1 MKRGAFFDRS
11 ELTRHLWS
19 FRREFLWVGFFS
31 MIANLLLLTPTLY
44 MLQLYDRVL
53 KGRSEL
59 TLIVVTLLMVFF
71 YAIMVVAEWLRSRLL
86 VRGGVR
92 MDEAM
97 NSMVFNSSFEKNLK
111 QAGASPAEALGDLSA
126 IRQFLTGNGIFAFF
140 DTPWTPIYIA
150 VIFLLHPF
158 LGSISILFCIIQL
171 LVAWV
176 NHKATVN
183 DIERSQKA
191 GSESNAWLMGKLRNI
206 EPVHAMGMTGVLREQ
221 WLQKHDH
228 AMAHHGDMLHKQ
240 HRQQAFSKFVRY
252 CMQSLTLGAGALMV
266 IDGKMTASGMIAAN
280 VLMARALQPLD
291 LLIVVWKPFIQA
303 RDAFFRLEKLFES
316 FPETAPKPTR
326 PAPQGDVR
334 IDTLVATAPGRPEPI
349 LHGLDASFA
358 AGTVT
363 AIIGPSGSG
372 KSTLARCLVGAWPE
386 VKGSVLYDEEP
397 IRSWN
402 NDELGPNIGYLPQ
415 DIELFDGTIA
425 ENISRFGQTDPA
437 KVIESA
443 QRTGIHESILRF
455 PNGYNTQIGEAGN
468 LLSGGQRQRLGLA
481 RAIYGNPSVIVLD
494 EPNSNLDDAGEKA
507 LVQAVSQLKSA
518 GKTVFLITHRQNI
531 LGAAD
536 RLMVLKEGRIEHF
549 GPRDGVLDVINAG
562 QAARSV
568 SVPAPSTHNEQGKQ
582 NGQ

>member
-1 MKRGAFFDRS
+1 MNKIRAFFDRS

-19 FRREFLWVGFFS
+19 FRKEFLWVGFFS

-59 TLIVVTLLMVFF
+59 TLLVVTLLMVFF

-97 NSMVFNSSFEKNLK
+97 NSIVFNASFEKNLK
-111 QAGASPAEALGDLSA
+111 QAGANPAEAISDLTA

-171 LVAWV
+171 FVAWY
-176 NHKATVN
+176 NHKATID
-183 DIERSQKA
+183 DIERSNKA
-191 GSESNAWLMGKLRNI
+191 GSESNAWLYSKLRNI
-206 EPVHAMGMTGVLREQ
+206 EPVHAMGMTGSLRQ
-221 WLQKHDH
+221 RWLGMHEHSLAKSGH
-228 AMAHHGDMLHKQ
+228 MLHKQ

-252 CMQSLTLGAGALMV
+252 TMQSLTLGAGALMV
-266 IDGKMTASGMIAAN
+266 LDGKMTAGGMIAAN
-280 VLMARALQPLD
+280 VLMSRALQPLD

-303 RDAFFRLEKLFES
+303 RDAFFRLEKLFS
-316 FPETAPKPTR
+316 DFPELPDKPTR
-326 PAPQGDVR
+326 PAPQGEVR
-334 IDTLVATAPGRPEPI
+334 IDGLTATAPGRPEPI

-358 AGTVT
+358 AGTIT

-372 KSTLARCLVGAWPE
+372 KSTLARSLVGAWPG
-386 VKGSVLYDEEP
+386 VSGAVLYDEEP
-397 IRSWN
+397 IQSGN
-402 NDELGPNIGYLPQ
+402 SEELGPYIGYLPQ

-425 ENISRFGQTDPA
+425 ENISRFGETDPA
-437 KVIESA
+437 KVIEAA
-443 QRTGIHESILRF
+443 QRTGIHEAILRF
-455 PNGYNTQIGEAGN
+455 PNGYNSQIGEAGS

-481 RAIYGNPSVIVLD
+481 RALYGNPSVLVLD

-507 LVQAVSQLKSA
+507 LVETLRQLKAS
-518 GKTVFLITHRQNI
+518 GKTVFLITHRLNI
-531 LGAAD
+531 LGAVD
-536 RLMVLKEGRIEHF
+536 RIVVLKDGRIEHY
-549 GPRDGVLDVINAG
+549 GPRDGVLEVMNAQRGAKSDG
-562 QAARSV
+562 QQATAV
-568 SVPAPSTHNEQGKQ
+568 SQ
-582 NGQ
+582 